1 MLYEERVYTSNLPIK
16 YVIEK
21 ADIESNFL
29 VVVFSAFNSSNQAIQ
44 YSYNYIRTLKN
55 INANKLFIL
64 DNYGPRGS
72 YYLGEKMKLDVETSV
87 FSLIT
92 YIARTLNISLENII
106 AVGSSKGGS
115 AALYFGLK
123 YNLGYVIAG
132 APQTKISDYIQEVT
146 TETADYMLGLGRDS
160 NNVEALNQIIYKQL
174 NKEILTQIHM
184 LSSIY
189 DSQYKK
195 HVYPFLKYLEE
206 RDIPIDILIDNN
218 MKSHADIAKY
228 YPKYLNYKL
237 LEIIYGTKVKNI
249 QWRMEKEKIKIQ
261 VGIQEDKVSSLKLKC
276 IAHTQENKVIDL
288 NEKDNRW
295 IMDITIPM
303 NYRFMV
309 QLYSGEN
316 LIYEEEIYNGI
327 LGGKYFDF
335 IGVDYKV
342 KDSYIDFK
350 IDIIEKASIEYAFYI
365 LKEGQIIKKYWYQKE
380 NRLKHFLDESG
391 TYQIV
396 YFIRTQDG
404 FTAISKTLPI
414 DFTN

>member
-249 QWRMEKEKIKIQ
+249 QWGMEKEKIKIQ